1 MQLDIIK
8 EDMVEILPIKIRSK
22 LIDMLALSERYKLSV
37 PNNNK
42 IQIFDD
48 FIIES
53 LSTLKNEMKITN
65 KYDNKKKDKQKKAVE
80 IDSGLKSIALNI
92 KRQNSVNLTAWDAI
106 NCEMIKQVTTKFF

>member
-1 MQLDIIK
+1 
-8 EDMVEILPIKIRSK
+8 MVEILPIKIRSK

-65 KYDNKKKDKQKKAVE
+65 KNDKKKKDKQKKAVE